1 MAIAPTY
8 SATQATPP
16 PPAATAPPSISR
28 GAVCLSPGGYAN
40 TIVTPKSFHVVDTSL
55 VPDATFYHPPPPA
68 CSILFM
74 VFLAAPKMA
83 MNMAWAAQW
92 AAFGPLL
99 ETLLPSWAVQ
109 LVQIIGPLTGL
120 LVAPTVGVL
129 SDACTST
136 YGRRRPFLLFGAV
149 ASSTCW
155 LVMSYAREIGEAMGD
170 VRGGARQPWTA
181 VWTVLCYIWMDITVN
196 MTQVPVSLIL
206 ADFAGDRQVT
216 AASIGQGFSIAGSF
230 CVSGYILFF
239 GPAHESIHAFMFML
253 VGVMLGTALPVCI
266 WAKEEPYTSPAD
278 ATPRCQQLQQAF
290 AAVYTGLRQLPRV
303 LVSFCVCFLLIQY
316 GYTAYN
322 GAKGQFFGLHVF
334 GGSADGAN
342 ICGKECTGPQLAY
355 NDGVHLAG
363 GITDTIFNG
372 VGLIYL
378 CILPW
383 LVRTCGA
390 KRVFTWSILPQ
401 AMLIAMAFCKVVEV
415 NVTIVVL
422 CAITQNTVFAMQIPV
437 IMHVVGHG
445 PDNQLGLFAGAFN
458 SANCAGQ
465 LLNFVLATLLVQ
477 TDMGHALPVLVGG
490 ILSLGA
496 LLVAQ
501 FTLQLNMKSL

>member
-1 MAIAPTY
+1 MVIAPTR
-8 SATQATPP
+8 P
-16 PPAATAPPSISR
+16 ATAPPLTPHVVPAISR
-28 GAVCLSPGGYAN
+28 GAACLSPGGYAN
-40 TIVTPKSFHVVDTSL
+40 TIVTPKSL
-55 VPDATFYHPPPPA
+55 LAGDAPFGADAAYYHPPPPA
-68 CSILFM
+68 CSIPFM

-83 MNMAWAAQW
+83 MNMSWAAQW

-109 LVQIIGPLTGL
+109 LVQIVGPLTGL
-120 LVAPTVGVL
+120 LVAPTIGVL
-129 SDACTST
+129 SDACTSP

-149 ASSTCW
+149 ASSVCW

-170 VRGGARQPWTA
+170 VPGGTRQPWTA
-181 VWTVLCYIWMDITVN
+181 VWTVLCYIWMDISVN

-253 VGVMLGTALPVCI
+253 VGVMLLTAIPVCI
-266 WAKEEPYTSPAD
+266 WAKEEPMPLPPNAI
-278 ATPRCQQLQQAF
+278 PRCTQLQQAF
-290 AAVYTGLRQLPRV
+290 AAVYTGLCELPRV
-303 LVSFCVCFLLIQY
+303 LVSFCVCFFLIQY

-322 GAKGQFFGLHVF
+322 GAKGQFFGLFVK
-334 GGSADGAN
+334 GGLAEGAN
-342 ICGKECTGPQLAY
+342 VCGKACTGPQEAY
-355 NDGVHLAG
+355 NEGVQLAG

-372 VGLIYL
+372 VGLVYL
-378 CILPW
+378 AILPW

-401 AMLIAMAFCKVVEV
+401 ALLIAMAMCKVVEV

-437 IMHVVGHG
+437 IIHVVGHG

-496 LLVAQ
+496 LLVAH
-501 FTLQLNMKSL
+501 FTLELNMKSL